1 MWKFCKHLLLHFFS
15 GSYDKGI
22 VEVTNAFAVPH
33 NESEDEV
40 INCALLKNKTQNK
53 KLPVWN

>member
-1 MWKFCKHLLLHFFS
+1 LNFFLA
-15 GSYDKGI
+15 GSYDKGV

-40 INCALLKNKTQNK
+40 
-53 KLPVWN
+53 

>member
-1 MWKFCKHLLLHFFS
+1 MVNVLKGFHAIYNNKLIFS
-15 GSYDKGI
+15 GSYDKGV

-40 INCALLKNKTQNK
+40 I
-53 KLPVWN
+53 